1 MKITH
6 LNSATEIIEVNGV
19 KILTDPWL
27 DDGIYYG
34 SWYTYPP
41 YDSKNNRLI
50 KDIDYIQISHIHP
63 DHFCEKTLA
72 KIDKS
77 IPVLILNY
85 AEKFVLKKLERLGFE
100 NIIELDHNK
109 RTLLKNGVYIN
120 IIAADNCNPEICG
133 HAFGC
138 FFNDNKSG
146 KTYQI
151 DSMSVIDNGEYTL
164 LNTNDCPYPLAHES
178 VNLIQE
184 KYKKIDFMLVGYS
197 AASLYPFV
205 MKDYSDKEMN
215 VAKKNTK
222 IKCLN
227 FAFNF
232 IKDLKPKHY
241 MPFAG
246 SYVLGGKNWELNKFS
261 PIPNLDEARD
271 YLDSKLEKL
280 ATSSKCIL
288 INSGESFDIKNLS
301 QTKKYTPIDENE
313 KLNYLKNSLSL
324 KKFDYESTSNKSIKD
339 LLELIEPAFKRF
351 KDKVKQIGFKTDT
364 KIIIT
369 LSPAKY
375 LVIDMSQLIPVYNFS
390 NSYEKITKPNILFE
404 LDNRLLFDVLRGPR
418 YAHWNN
424 VEIGSLMRMKRNPD
438 VYEQGIHLSLCYLHV

>member
-50 KDIDYIQISHIHP
+50 KDIDYIKISHIHP

-100 NIIELDHNK
+100 NIIELDHNV
-109 RTLLKNGVYIN
+109 RTLLKKGVYIN

-151 DSMSVIDNGEYTL
+151 DSMSVIDNGEHVL

-178 VNLIQE
+178 VNLIKE

-215 VAKKNTK
+215 IAKNNTK

-227 FAFNF
+227 FALNF
-232 IKDLKPKHY
+232 FKDLNPEHY

-280 ATSSKCIL
+280 AISSKCIL
-288 INSGESFDIKNLS
+288 INSGESFDIKSLS
-301 QTKKYTPIDENE
+301 QTKKYIPIDENE

-324 KKFDYESTSNKSIKD
+324 KKFDYELNSNKSIKD

-351 KDKVKQIGFKTDT
+351 KDKVKQIGFKTNT

-369 LSPAKY
+369 LSSDKY
-375 LVIDMSQLIPVYNFS
+375 LVIDMSKQMPVYKFS
-390 NSYEKITKPNILFE
+390 DSYEKIAKPNILFE

-438 VYEQGIHLSLCYLHV
+438 VYEQGIHLSLCYFHV